1 MRIDTVQRAEFVQQ
15 ITGGLRSHPGYAGN
29 VVRAVAHQ
37 SLEIHQPRRRKA
49 VFRFKYLR
57 RIIQRRCLPA
67 LRADKFDRHM
77 RIDQLQA
84 VAVSCQDDAVPVL
97 FAARGRYR
105 PDDIVRLPAL
115 TLVNRDIHRSKDLLH
130 DRHLHGKLLRHP
142 VPRRLVAFI
151 LQVAEGR
158 PVQIE
163 GNTERIRLFLRGYFL
178 QNVQKAE
185 DRIRIQAVTRRQRTY
200 PVKCAVDDAV
210 AVQNHQFHSDA
221 PLLRRACRQ
230 LPAACL

>member
-1 MRIDTVQRAEFVQQ
+1 MRIDTVQRAKFMQQ
-15 ITGGLRSHPGYAGN
+15 ITGRLWPHSGYAGN
-29 VVRAVAHQ
+29 IIRAVAHQ
-37 SLEIHQPRRRKA
+37 SLKVHQTRRRKA
-49 VFRFKYLR
+49 VFRFKNLR

-84 VAVSCQDDAVPVL
+84 IAVSCQDDAVPVL
-97 FAARGRYR
+97 FAAGGSYR

-115 TLVNRDIHRSKDLLH
+115 TLINRNIHRSKDLLH
-130 DRHLHGKLLRHP
+130 DRHLHGKLLRHS
-142 VPRRLVAFI
+142 VPRCLVAFI

-163 GNTERIRLFLRGYFL
+163 GNAERIRLFLRGYFL

-185 DRIRIQAVTRRQRTY
+185 DRIRIKAVTRRQRTY
-200 PVKCAVDDAV
+200 PVKCAVDDTV
-210 AVQNHQFHSDA
+210 AVQNHQFHSNV
-221 PLLRRACRQ
+221 PLFRRAGRQ